1 MEPSTFNVLFE
12 YGSLGIFAG
21 FLVWQHLAMQKRVD
35 NLIEKFQEQLDK
47 IQKNYQESEEKLR
60 TKYDAVIATYQEEKT
75 LLKAD
80 VLSKVDGL
88 HSKMRD
94 MKTVVDSNDLLVRD
108 TLLMTQRSNEILR
121 SMEEERRIKDMA
133 RKMSAEDK

>member
-88 HSKMRD
+88 HGKMAD

-108 TLLMTQRSNEILR
+108 TLLMTQRSNEILK